1 MRALSETET
10 DTRTEDAAIGL
21 LEVGRTF
28 RSGRQETIALRDFT
42 ASIGA
47 GEFVSIIGPSGC
59 GKSTLLK
66 LVSGLMRP
74 TQGQIRMTGRVVS
87 GPRSDVGMVFQ
98 QPRLLPWRSV
108 LKNVLLPAEILRLP
122 RAGARVQA
130 LDLLELVGLSGSEDR
145 PAYELSGGM
154 QQRVA
159 ICRALIHGPEILLMD
174 EPFGALDAITRDTM
188 SYELLKIW
196 NVHKKTVLFVTH
208 SISEAL
214 LLSDRI
220 LVMKSNPGELRE
232 EIRVELPRPRDPE
245 IEHTPDFQAYVR
257 HLKGL
262 LHHGG

>member
-1 MRALSETET
+1 
-10 DTRTEDAAIGL
+10 
-21 LEVGRTF
+21 
-28 RSGRQETIALRDFT
+28 
-42 ASIGA
+42 
-47 GEFVSIIGPSGC
+47 
-59 GKSTLLK
+59 
-66 LVSGLMRP
+66 
-74 TQGQIRMTGRVVS
+74 
-87 GPRSDVGMVFQ
+87 
-98 QPRLLPWRSV
+98 
-108 LKNVLLPAEILRLP
+108 
-122 RAGARVQA
+122 
-130 LDLLELVGLSGSEDR
+130 
-145 PAYELSGGM
+145 
-154 QQRVA
+154 
-159 ICRALIHGPEILLMD
+159 
-174 EPFGALDAITRDTM
+174 M